1 MMLRVNKVSKSF
13 LQRGIVLNDL
23 DLTVNQGDSVS
34 VSGPS
39 GSGKTTL
46 LNIIGL
52 LDKPDSGEVIFMDE
66 QILKFDS
73 EQSAAYRN
81 RNIGFVFQDHLL
93 LPYLT
98 VKENILLPLLASKTE
113 ESEYRLKV
121 DESLKMM
128 EITGIS
134 DLADKYPYKISGGE
148 AQRATL
154 VRALVNKPSILL
166 ADEPTGSLDRKN
178 AENLGDLLIRMNRD
192 LGITLILATHSQDLA
207 DRMRSRYLLSEGKL
221 ISGNKH

>member
-1 MMLRVNKVSKSF
+1 MMLILNKISKSF
-13 LQRGIVLNDL
+13 LQRGIVLKDL
-23 DLTVNQGDSVS
+23 DLTVNEGDSVS
-34 VSGPS
+34 IMGPS

-52 LDKPDSGEVIFMDE
+52 LDRPDNGEVIFRGEPVLKYDHDE
-66 QILKFDS
+66 
-73 EQSAAYRN
+73 SALYRN

-98 VKENILLPLLASKTE
+98 IMENILLPLLASRATE
-113 ESEYRLKV
+113 KDHRLKE
-121 DESLKMM
+121 DEARKMM
-128 EITGIS
+128 ERTGIT
-134 DLADKYPYKISGGE
+134 DIAGKYPWQISGGE

-178 AENLGDLLIRMNRD
+178 SENLGDLLTGMNKD
-192 LGITLILATHSQDLA
+192 YGITLILATHSQDLA
-207 DRMRSRYLLSEGKL
+207 GRMKIRYSLSEGKL
-221 ISGNKH
+221 VDGTN

>member
-1 MMLRVNKVSKSF
+1 MMLILNKISKSF
-13 LQRGIVLNDL
+13 LQRGIVLKDL
-23 DLTVNQGDSVS
+23 DLTVNEGDSVS
-34 VSGPS
+34 IMGPS

-52 LDKPDSGEVIFMDE
+52 LDRPDNGEVIFRGEPVLKYDHDE
-66 QILKFDS
+66 
-73 EQSAAYRN
+73 SALYRN

-98 VKENILLPLLASKTE
+98 IMENILLPLLASRATE
-113 ESEYRLKV
+113 KDHRLKE
-121 DESLKMM
+121 DEARKMM
-128 EITGIS
+128 ERTGIT
-134 DLADKYPYKISGGE
+134 DIAGKYPWQISGGE

-178 AENLGDLLIRMNRD
+178 SEKLGDLLTGMNKD
-192 LGITLILATHSQDLA
+192 YGITLILATHSQDLA
-207 DRMRSRYLLSEGKL
+207 GRMKIRYSLSEGKL
-221 ISGNKH
+221 VDGTN